1 MTNSNSIT
9 FYTVIL
15 KELQGRT
22 LGTFGNFETKELA
35 QLEAEKLNEEADN
48 APVSTRKNLEFFST
62 KKTTIYPTYTH

>member
-35 QLEAEKLNEEADN
+35 EGEAEKLNEEASN
-48 APVSTRKNLEFFST
+48 EPVATRKNLEFFST

>member
-22 LGTFGNFETKELA
+22 IATFGNFETKELA
-35 QLEAEKLNEEADN
+35 ELEAENLNEEASN
-48 APVSTRKNLEFFST
+48 EPVATRKNLEFFST